1 MFKKDDCRKKNT
13 YETIKPNTR
22 DPSIFHPL
30 GSAHQGFLREY
41 PWHPYYNYMEEWRTS
56 KENRYLDIKHLVLTN
71 EYQWETGERDKSIDQ
86 SISIYLQ
93 NPMFIKDLELQE

>member
-1 MFKKDDCRKKNT
+1 
-13 YETIKPNTR
+13 
-22 DPSIFHPL
+22 
-30 GSAHQGFLREY
+30 
-41 PWHPYYNYMEEWRTS
+41 MEEWRTS
-56 KENRYLDIKHLVLTN
+56 KENRYLDIKHLVPTN

>member
-1 MFKKDDCRKKNT
+1 
-13 YETIKPNTR
+13 
-22 DPSIFHPL
+22 
-30 GSAHQGFLREY
+30 
-41 PWHPYYNYMEEWRTS
+41 MEEWRTS